1 MPTLDDAPI
10 VPKLTEAT
18 LASDDLVQVYD
29 TSTRTVK
36 TITFAEL
43 AAAIATEIL

>member
-10 VPKLTEAT
+10 VPKLTAETIAN
-18 LASDDLVQVYD
+18 DDLIQVYD

-36 TITFAEL
+36 TITLAEL
-43 AAAIATEIL
+43 AQAVGAQL